1 MADNSKETGK
11 IIIIS
16 SPSGGGKSTICRQLQ
31 KNNPDWEFSISYTT
45 RAIRD
50 DETDGIEYFFVDEK
64 KFVELEKEKFF
75 AESALVHLSHYG
87 TPSAPIDAAVKN
99 GDVILLDV
107 DVQGAASIKS
117 LYPEAL
123 SIFILPPSEKE
134 LGKRLKKRGTETEEQ
149 LAVRLEN
156 AIAEMGRQSEF
167 DYIIINKDIN
177 VAVSA
182 ADHMIKSWTVGV
194 TQFGRN
200 KPEHASVYKKTNL

>member
-11 IIIIS
+11 IVIIS

-31 KNNPDWEFSISYTT
+31 QNNPEWRFSISYTT
-45 RAIRD
+45 RTRRE
-50 DETDGIEYFFVDEK
+50 DETEGVEYFFIDEQ
-64 KFVELEKEKFF
+64 KFVELEKREFF

-87 TPSAPIDAAVKN
+87 TPRAPIDEAGKK
-99 GDVILLDV
+99 GEVILLDV

-117 LYPEAL
+117 FHPEAL

-134 LGKRLKKRGTETEEQ
+134 LRKRLKQRGTETEAQ

-156 AIAEMGRQSEF
+156 AISEMGRKSEF

-177 VAVSA
+177 EAVSA

-200 KPEHASVYKKTNL
+200 KPKDTSVY